1 MRLNETA
8 APGASARRERG
19 QLKGKSHEGSGRQG
33 RHRHRRRHPDRRG
46 RGARAARLRRARR
59 RAGRGRR
66 GRRRVAATDPQGCR
80 AWQVDITDDARLEQ
94 CVAEAARHFGRLDFL
109 VNLAA
114 TYLDDGAASGRADW
128 LRALDINLVSAV
140 AAARAAPSGLRRRRH
155 RQLHQHLG
163 QGRADGPLAL
173 SGVQGRAGAAH
184 TQHGDGLRRRPHPR
198 QFGVARLDL
207 RRGVA
212 ADWIEIQDARL
223 RRPRSRPIRPCP
235 QAKAIPA
242 WRARQDGHAAG
253 PGPAGQ
259 RL

>member
-1 MRLNETA
+1 MKPRRQARAPAANEANPKGNRMKDLEGKVAIVTA
-8 APGASARRERG
+8 APP
-19 QLKGKSHEGSGRQG
+19 
-33 RHRHRRRHPDRRG
+33 PDRRG

-66 GRRRVAATDPQGCR
+66 GRRKVAAADPQGCR

-94 CVAEAARHFGRLDFL
+94 RAEAAARHFGRLDFL

-140 AAARAAPSGLRRRRH
+140 MARAARPPPGGLRRRRH

-184 TQHGDGLRRRPHPR
+184 TQHGDGSPATASASIRCR
-198 QFGVARLDL
+198 Q
-207 RRGVA
+207 
-212 ADWIEIQDARL
+212 
-223 RRPRSRPIRPCP
+223 
-235 QAKAIPA
+235 
-242 WRARQDGHAAG
+242 AG
-253 PGPAGQ
+253 PGRA
-259 RL
+259 